1 MKILI
6 VDDEQLARER
16 LHRQLDELNEDYEI
30 IEADNGLAAI
40 EQSQKYNPEIG
51 RAHV

>member
-16 LHRQLDELNEDYEI
+16 LQRLLLEIDSGYELIQAE
-30 IEADNGLAAI
+30 NG
-40 EQSQKYNPEIG
+40 
-51 RAHV
+51 

>member
-16 LHRQLDELNEDYEI
+16 LHRQLQELSDSYDV
-30 IEADNGLAAI
+30 IEADNGLLI
-40 EQSQKYNPEIG
+40 KEYI
-51 RAHV
+51 